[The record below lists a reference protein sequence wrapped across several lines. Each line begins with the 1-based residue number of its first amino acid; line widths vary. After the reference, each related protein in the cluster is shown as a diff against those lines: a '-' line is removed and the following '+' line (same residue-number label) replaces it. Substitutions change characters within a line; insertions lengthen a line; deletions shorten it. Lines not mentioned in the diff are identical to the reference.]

1 MLLNPPLPLFLLC
14 PPFPFCPFFSYVRS
28 LIAASTSSWMR
39 STAFTMWLRCWR
51 SSSGTCPTLF
61 WPRSSTRPSSTPHV
75 GFMFPLFP
83 PLCLTL
89 ILLFFLKMRFF
100 LLLPPVTQ
108 SILTRVAVLDPD
120 EQQNVTQLLVYL
132 LPACNSDTL
141 HRLLEFLSTVTDHAH
156 DRLDKD
162 GQEVSASLYQQE
174 NTTQKFS
181 SSNPWVKCLL
191 WRI

>member
-28 LIAASTSSWMR
+28 LIAASTSSWTR

-89 ILLFFLKMRFF
+89 ILLFKKNVFL
-100 LLLPPVTQ
+100 P
-108 SILTRVAVLDPD
+108 
-120 EQQNVTQLLVYL
+120 
-132 LPACNSDTL
+132 
-141 HRLLEFLSTVTDHAH
+141 
-156 DRLDKD
+156 
-162 GQEVSASLYQQE
+162 SASLCYPIHPNPCCSVGSRRAAECHSATGLPAPSMQQWYSPPPPGVSVHRDRPRPRQAGQRRAGGE
-174 NTTQKFS
+174 RQFVSAGNTTQKFS

-191 WRI
+191 CRI